1 MGNHKLTWLTNWQS
15 QNYYLRM
22 PKFKHQIV
30 LFIEP
35 NDHEYTF
42 PFKIGSK
49 FMNLCAI
56 DEDAG
61 FEIVKILKLGKIRK
75 PVNEIRRSLK
85 LGETLERRMEFLE
98 ERKGIFLSIKCKV
111 DMTLK

>member
-1 MGNHKLTWLTNWQS
+1 MQ
-15 QNYYLRM
+15 QV
-22 PKFKHQIV
+22 V

-35 NDHEYTF
+35 NEHEYTT

-61 FEIVKILKLGKIRK
+61 FEIVKILKLGKKRKPINEIGRLLEEGKGIAINKMQGRHDIEIRK
-75 PVNEIRRSLK
+75 
-85 LGETLERRMEFLE
+85 
-98 ERKGIFLSIKCKV
+98 SIMYP
-111 DMTLK
+111 DL

>member
-1 MGNHKLTWLTNWQS
+1 MNYVAYKLQS
-15 QNYYLRM
+15 HNYYLRM
-22 PKFKHQIV
+22 PKFMHQIV

-35 NDHEYTF
+35 NEREYKT

-61 FEIVKILKLGKIRK
+61 FEIVKILELGKKKNLKRFSNFEPNFQLLMAEKKRK
-75 PVNEIRRSLK
+75 Q
-85 LGETLERRMEFLE
+85 
-98 ERKGIFLSIKCKV
+98 KGIALIIV
-111 DMTLK
+111 T